1 MAGLTKNIE
10 ADVRDIKQHLSEI
23 SRMIEELLYER
34 EVVSMMK
41 LAEKSLSD
49 FFEGEDDLYTIKDL
63 KVRYR

>member
-1 MAGLTKNIE
+1 MAGSSNIE

-41 LAEKSLSD
+41 LAERSLSD
-49 FFEGEDDLYTIKDL
+49 FFEDEEDLYTIKDL

>member
-1 MAGLTKNIE
+1 MAGSSNIE

-49 FFEGEDDLYTIKDL
+49 FFEDEEDLYTIKDL

>member
-1 MAGLTKNIE
+1 MAGSSNIE
-10 ADVRDIKQHLSEI
+10 ADVRDIKHHLSEI
-23 SRMIEELLYER
+23 SRMIKELLYER

-49 FFEGEDDLYTIKDL
+49 FFEDEEDLYTIKDL